1 MQIYNPEN
9 LENVTLFV
17 KVNIQIP
24 KLNLNNIKKIQ
35 EQNIP
40 ENMTKFI

>member
-1 MQIYNPEN
+1 MHIYNPEN
-9 LENVTLFV
+9 LENVTLLV

>member
-1 MQIYNPEN
+1 MHIYKPEN
-9 LENVTLFV
+9 LENVTLLV

-24 KLNLNNIKKIQ
+24 KSNLNNIKKIQ
-35 EQNIP
+35 EHYIP

>member
-1 MQIYNPEN
+1 MHIYNPEN
-9 LENVTLFV
+9 LENVTLLV

-40 ENMTKFI
+40 KNMTKFI